1 MYSLIFSNNPKF
13 NINNIILLMM
23 IGIYWLKSIILAQ
36 DIFEVPERDVLCKF
50 KLTIICSIHSLIY
63 L

>member
-1 MYSLIFSNNPKF
+1 
-13 NINNIILLMM
+13 MM

-50 KLTIICSIHSLIY
+50 KNKLLNSFII
-63 L
+63 

>member
-1 MYSLIFSNNPKF
+1 MYNLIFSNNPKF

-50 KLTIICSIHSLIY
+50 ELYFLLIY
-63 L
+63 I